1 MVKKPEKVTVERGTS
16 SISVRLADELIT
28 WLDSRAEQE
37 NRSRA
42 NLIETLLK
50 RAKEA
55 GL

>member
-1 MVKKPEKVTVERGTS
+1 MAKKPEKVTERGTS